1 MATEIHQDFT
11 ASSTPA
17 DDARTVILN
26 RISWGAVFAG
36 VAAGLAI
43 QLVLNILGAS
53 LMAAILDPVGGD
65 NPSVGNLSMGAALW
79 WAVSGIL
86 AGAVGGY
93 VAGRTSGSPDDG
105 TAAWHGFTSWAATTL
120 VLAALLTSSAG
131 AAFSGVY
138 GGVKDLLGTTV
149 QTAVTAG
156 AAAVASP
163 SDPLASLEQQVRGAT
178 AGTDPAAMRDAA
190 VNAVRATVT
199 GDPANAAAARE
210 QAAQSVAAAQN
221 VSIEE
226 ARTRVAQYEKQ
237 YRDTVEQ
244 AKQKALQAAEAARK
258 VTVRAGLVIALALV
272 FGALAAWFAGAAGAV
287 SPSFTTALVRRRV
300 VRSVAG

>member
-1 MATEIHQDFT
+1 MATEILET
-11 ASSTPA
+11 AASTPA

-93 VAGRTSGSPDDG
+93 VAGRTSGSPDEG
-105 TAAWHGFTSWAATTL
+105 TASWHGFTAWAATTL
-120 VLAALLTSSAG
+120 VLAALLTSSVG
-131 AAFSGVY
+131 SAFSGVY
-138 GGVKDLLGTTV
+138 GGLKDLLGTTV
-149 QTAVTAG
+149 QTATAAG
-156 AAAVASP
+156 SAALSN
-163 SDPLASLEQQVRGAT
+163 PLAALELQVSSALG
-178 AGTDPAAMRDAA
+178 GTDPAAMRDAA

-221 VSIEE
+221 VSIDE
-226 ARTRVAQYEKQ
+226 ARGRIAGYEKQ
-237 YRDTVEQ
+237 YRDTVER
-244 AKQKALQAAEAARK
+244 AKQKALEAAEATRK
-258 VTVRAGLVIALALV
+258 VTVRAGLVISLALI
-272 FGALAAWFAGAAGAV
+272 FGALAAWYAGAAGAV
-287 SPSFTTALVRRRV
+287 SPTFTTALIRRRV
-300 VRSVAG
+300 VRGVSAN